1 MKYVVL
7 LCDGM
12 ADTPC
17 PALGGMTPMEKAHK
31 PAMDSLVSHAEIGLV
46 RTVQEGMSPGSD
58 VANLTVMGYD
68 TRQCYTGRSPL
79 EAANIGIELSDEDV
93 ALRCNL
99 VTLSEDEPYEEKTLL
114 DYCAGDISTEEADQL
129 IEDMPKIEQLWVPD
143 DRQREARYKEAMNT
157 CDYRAWVSIVK
168 TLYIRKQERTAQGKK
183 ITALDERYMRTAENE
198 LYSELSLTLGIPKD
212 EMEQYIR
219 ERLTQ

>member
-1 MKYVVL
+1 
-7 LCDGM
+7 M
-12 ADTPC
+12 ASRTRN
-17 PALGGMTPMEKAHK
+17 AI
-31 PAMDSLVSHAEIGLV
+31 MDSC
-46 RTVQEGMSPGSD
+46 VQLLEERPISKISVKD
-58 VANLTVMGYD
+58 VVEE
-68 TRQCYTGRSPL
+68 C
-79 EAANIGIELSDEDV
+79 GINRNTFYYHFQDLP
-93 ALRCNL
+93 
-99 VTLSEDEPYEEKTLL
+99 TLIET
-114 DYCAGDISTEEADQL
+114 IVQEEADQL

-143 DRQREARYKEAMNT
+143 DKQREAKYKEAMNT

-219 ERLTQ
+219 ERLAQ

>member
-1 MKYVVL
+1 
-7 LCDGM
+7 M
-12 ADTPC
+12 ADEPIE
-17 PALGGMTPMEKAHK
+17 ALGGKTPMQYAKT
-31 PAMDSLVSHAEIGLV
+31 PYMDKLVELGV
-46 RTVQEGMSPGSD
+46 TGQMKTVADGFHPGSE
-58 VANLTVMGYD
+58 VANMAVLGYD
-68 TRQCYTGRSPL
+68 LPSVYEGRGVL
-79 EAANIGIELSDEDV
+79 EAASIGV
-93 ALRCNL
+93 ALQPGEMAMRCNL
-99 VTLSEDEPYEEKTLL
+99 ICVE
-114 DYCAGDISTEEADQL
+114 GDILKNHSSGHISTEEADQL